1 MVALLC
7 LQDGRWGALPQGWVS
22 TPQVLSACTGLGRA
36 DSRAVPHTSKAQA
49 SWLMGLLG
57 IFLLPLLRAHSTWS
71 HFLSRLTL

>member
-7 LQDGRWGALPQGWVS
+7 LQDGRRGGSSSRLGKYPTSAFS
-22 TPQVLSACTGLGRA
+22 THRPREA